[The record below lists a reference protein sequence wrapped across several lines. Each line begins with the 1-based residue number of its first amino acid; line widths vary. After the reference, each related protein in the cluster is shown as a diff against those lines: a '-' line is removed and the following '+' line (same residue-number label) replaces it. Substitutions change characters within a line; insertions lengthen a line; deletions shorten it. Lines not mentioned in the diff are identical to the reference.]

1 MLASNTA
8 VKQDMLEIPHLST
21 TLVIFML
28 NQIIVFEYCKNIS
41 LIFYTTHNLIM
52 IDMTH
57 F

>member
-1 MLASNTA
+1 MLASNTT

-28 NQIIVFEYCKNIS
+28 NQIIVFEYCKNIC